1 MVKVIEL
8 SRELGNSMKKR
19 LVVLSFLM
27 SIVGVAKA
35 ETASVMQILQKTPQW
50 GLVQTGTACIE
61 TYRFLPSG
69 EVLISSNQERVSGTY
84 SFISKENSFE
94 LPAVVI
100 GFQTDNQQPD
110 CTGSRENQA
119 GSSTTNFLKKESDQK
134 IYFCIDSLG
143 KNCPVYLRPEH

>member
-1 MVKVIEL
+1 
-8 SRELGNSMKKR
+8 MKKK
-19 LVVLSFLM
+19 LIALSLLM
-27 SIVGVAKA
+27 SIVGVSKA
-35 ETASVMQILQKTPQW
+35 ETASVMQVLQKTPQW

-61 TYRFLPSG
+61 NYRFLPSG

>member
-1 MVKVIEL
+1 
-8 SRELGNSMKKR
+8 
-19 LVVLSFLM
+19 M
-27 SIVGVAKA
+27 SIVGVVKA
-35 ETASVMQILQKTPQW
+35 ETPSVIQILQKTPQW

-61 TYRFLPSG
+61 HYRFLPSG
-69 EVLISSNQERVSGTY
+69 EVFISSNQERVSGTY

-110 CTGSRENQA
+110 CTGSSENQA
-119 GSSTTNFLKKESDQK
+119 GLSTTNFLKKESDEK